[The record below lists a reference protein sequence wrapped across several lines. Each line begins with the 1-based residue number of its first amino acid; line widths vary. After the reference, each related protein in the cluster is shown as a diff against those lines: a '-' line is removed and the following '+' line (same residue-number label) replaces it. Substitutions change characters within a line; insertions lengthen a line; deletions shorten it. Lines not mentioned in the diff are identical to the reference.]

1 MFPKNEDIEKNFIQ
15 EIKKSINQRLKDKCD
30 SWGTGDT
37 LKLPWGVKLN
47 VDPKFSKLVSEFIK
61 DIEDEKIIID
71 NSYTIKVLRADLKE
85 RRNKYALIVR
95 YKVI

>member
-1 MFPKNEDIEKNFIQ
+1 MFPKNEDIEKNFIE
-15 EIKKSINQRLKDKCD
+15 EIKNSIEQRLKDKCD
-30 SWGTGDT
+30 SWGTNDT

-47 VDPKFSKLVSEFIK
+47 VKPEFSKLVSDYIENIK
-61 DIEDEKIIID
+61 DTELNIN

-85 RRNKYALIVR
+85 RRNKFALIVR